1 MKPWFAKEADIIKF
15 PEPKAK
21 VIELPNVQSYPDF
34 LTGVKD
40 LHNRKDKG
48 EISQDSHD
56 KLYTDLIH
64 RFMKKESF
72 EKPWFLRE
80 LKDTSGIMG
89 IIQKRLND
97 PNIDSETHEKVL
109 FALELSLIHI

>member
-21 VIELPNVQSYPDF
+21 VIELPNVQMYPDF

-40 LHNRKDKG
+40 LHNRKAKG

-56 KLYTDLIH
+56 KLYRNPFLDPL
-64 RFMKKESF
+64 
-72 EKPWFLRE
+72 KPHE
-80 LKDTSGIMG
+80 LKADIAIRKDTY
-89 IIQKRLND
+89 K
-97 PNIDSETHEKVL
+97 
-109 FALELSLIHI
+109 